1 LEDFVTAQFTVQLTD
16 PTHEAAGLETSIL
29 ANFSEAAGD
38 WLSHFAD
45 NGSIDFQIV
54 IAPTAAGRSESAPA
68 SLVWAGDDH
77 GVPLYQASTLH
88 ELATG
93 IDANGAVPDAVIT
106 IDPSY
111 LHHDLWIDPSP
122 VSETSPVPSDKVD
135 LASIF
140 RHEIGHDLGIIGA
153 TPAGGW
159 SPGWETTFDAQ
170 TVATDGGVFF
180 VGAHARAVY
189 GGDVPITTLANGEA
203 HSHLGNTLAEP
214 AGRDLMNGVAFY
226 FGTRY
231 EVTPLDLAIL
241 EDIGA
246 PLVAPAVATA
256 GAVIGAADPP
266 PAATESGQGGWTGH
280 YWEQGDHHHSGRA
293 AHADADYHHYWG

>member
-1 LEDFVTAQFTVQLTD
+1 LEDFVTARFTVHLSD
-16 PTHEAAGLETSIL
+16 PSHEAAGLERSIL
-29 ANFSEAAGD
+29 ADFREAAGD

-45 NGSIDFQIV
+45 QGSIDFQVV
-54 IAPTAAGRSESAPA
+54 IAPTAVGRSESAPA
-68 SLVWAGDDH
+68 SLVAAGYDQ
-77 GVPLYQASTLH
+77 GIPLYQPGTLH

-93 IDANGAVPDAVIT
+93 IDVNGAAPDAVIT

-111 LHHDLWIDPSP
+111 LRHDLWIDPSP
-122 VSETSPVPSDKVD
+122 AHATSLVPSDRVD
-135 LASIF
+135 LTSIF

-153 TPAGGW
+153 TPAGAS

-170 TVATDGGVFF
+170 TATINGGVFF

-189 GGDVPITTLANGEA
+189 GGDVPITTLSNSEA
-203 HSHLGNTLAEP
+203 LSHLGNTLAEP
-214 AGRDLMNGVAFY
+214 AGQDLMNGVAFY

-246 PLVAPAVATA
+246 PVLAPAIAA
-256 GAVIGAADPP
+256 ASAPFGGPNGAADPP
-266 PAATESGQGGWTGH
+266 PAASGSEHDGWTRSP
-280 YWEQGDHHHSGRA
+280 WERGDHHH
-293 AHADADYHHYWG
+293 AHADYHHYWG